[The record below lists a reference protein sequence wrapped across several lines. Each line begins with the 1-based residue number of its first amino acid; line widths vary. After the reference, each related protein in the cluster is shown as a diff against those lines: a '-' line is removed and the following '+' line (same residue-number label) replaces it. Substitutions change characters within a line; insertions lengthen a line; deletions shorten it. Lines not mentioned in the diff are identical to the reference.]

1 MLKMQPSQRHSH
13 QKATTAATAALLFLL
28 PSLLSSFIA
37 LLLLPTSTTAF
48 VTSSS
53 SSSRRL
59 LTTSPPLSSSS
70 SLLQNAYINESF
82 PLVNNGQSQSPP
94 PPQQLQRKGRPPK
107 IHPESGGRITLVGS
121 GPGSPELLTLAAHKL
136 ITNPSNLLIVDRL
149 VSNEILSVM
158 DDAGVQ
164 YKIANKTPGCQ
175 MAAQDEIFE
184 WCKEGLRQ
192 GQHVV
197 RLKIGDPF
205 VFGRGGEEVLEFREF
220 GVEPTVIPGVSA
232 AFSAPLLASIPVTH
246 RGISN
251 QVVMCTGYG
260 KNNTSPDLIQY
271 HPEQTVVFLMAVG
284 RLRELCNNLI
294 TKANYPP
301 TTPVGIVERAGCPE
315 QRTVVGTMENIANLA
330 DKYKVKPPSTIVV
343 GEVVNV
349 LLTEDDFVWEDVVNG
364 VVASGS
370 SEVVERVGGRGGG
383 ERLDDEEKEEM
394 GMMMRKG
401 YHGLVQSIYSS

>member
-1 MLKMQPSQRHSH
+1 M
-13 QKATTAATAALLFLL
+13 
-28 PSLLSSFIA
+28 
-37 LLLLPTSTTAF
+37 
-48 VTSSS
+48 
-53 SSSRRL
+53 
-59 LTTSPPLSSSS
+59 
-70 SLLQNAYINESF
+70 N
-82 PLVNNGQSQSPP
+82 
-94 PPQQLQRKGRPPK
+94 
-107 IHPESGGRITLVGS
+107 
-121 GPGSPELLTLAAHKL
+121 
-136 ITNPSNLLIVDRL
+136 
-149 VSNEILSVM
+149 
-158 DDAGVQ
+158 DAGVQ

-184 WCKEGLRQ
+184 WCKEGLRN
-192 GQHVV
+192 GKHVV

-294 TKANYPP
+294 EKANYPP

-315 QRTVVGTMENIANLA
+315 QRTVVGTMENIADLA
-330 DKYKVKPPSTIVV
+330 ERYKVKPPSTIVV

-349 LLTEDDFVWEDVVNG
+349 LLTEDDFVWEEDVVVNG
-364 VVASGS
+364 VAAAGS
-370 SEVVERVGGRGGG
+370 SEVVERVG
-383 ERLDDEEKEEM
+383 ERLDDEGKEEM
-394 GMMMRKG
+394 GKMMRRG
-401 YHGLVQSIYSS
+401 YRGLVQSIYSS